1 MGLLLLFFL
10 VVVLLVVVGN
20 RAHGQKGNSQQNGRK
35 LFHGYSKLLRNWR
48 SIILPLKILIV
59 RRVGGFR
66 IFRGSPRKYRN
77 KSAPVIGT
85 NGPGTGF
92 PVTSLPGKL
101 FAGASRLQNIFL
113 VIRYTRRWIQY
124 GIISHAVICIFI
136 AAVEQTVR

>member
-10 VVVLLVVVGN
+10 VVVLLVVVGK

-35 LFHGYSKLLRNWR
+35 LFHGYSKLLGNWR

-59 RRVGGFR
+59 RRVGDFR
-66 IFRGSPRKYRN
+66 IFRGSPKKYRN
-77 KSAPVIGT
+77 QSAPVIGT

-92 PVTSLPGKL
+92 PLTSLPGKL
-101 FAGASRLQNIFL
+101 FAGASRLRNIFL